1 MRYRTSLVLAVTVII
16 LLLQPFAAPAGQL
29 DHEPVPSPLHDII
42 SPDAYYHFVIG
53 YQAELLGNLDT
64 ALKEYKAVL
73 RADRSSAYVRMQ
85 LAGVL
90 MKLERP
96 EEAESVIREA
106 LALEPENIDAMKML
120 AQVLNIQKKSREA
133 IEAYE
138 KVIEAD
144 PENDSL
150 RLHLSVLLA
159 STGNLAR
166 AEDVIKP
173 VADDDI
179 RASGYYYI
187 GVLAAGMDKV
197 RLAKKAL
204 KESIKINPSMDA
216 SYQHLGVI
224 EQKRGNLRKAEQYY
238 LKALDINHGNMGAL
252 ESLSQLYMDDDK
264 PEKALEIERSLSKIE
279 PQNADPLR
287 KMALIHMN
295 LQQYEQ
301 AAELF
306 RSVLELAPDDMEFR
320 YYLAVALDE
329 MQLYEEALE
338 QHLYLNKLDPN
349 NTKVLLNLG
358 YLYSVLDQDEK
369 SAQAYEKLISLT
381 QEVPDYYVYLARNY
395 LGASREEDAFRVLS
409 DGLALFDNNAE
420 MHFTMSI
427 LYEQAGNFDEMVAHL
442 KRTIEIDPKHAE
454 AMNFLGYSYAEKDLN
469 LDEALKLIKGSLSL
483 KPGNGYIT
491 DSLGW
496 VYFKM
501 GNYKKALKI
510 LKKASSIVQD
520 DPVIFEHLGDVYNA
534 TGNSDKAREAWQ
546 QALEAQERTKTE
558 EDLQERVEQKI
569 KDLGN
574 R

>member
-1 MRYRTSLVLAVTVII
+1 MRYRTAITLAVTVLM
-16 LLLQPFAAPAGQL
+16 LLLLPFPAPAGQL
-29 DHEPVPSPLHDII
+29 DQEPVPSPLHDVI

-53 YQAELLGNLDT
+53 YQAELLGDLDT
-64 ALKEYKAVL
+64 ALKEYRTVI
-73 RADRSSAYVRMQ
+73 RADRSSAYVRTQ

-90 MKLERP
+90 MNLDRP
-96 EEAESVIREA
+96 EEAESVVREA
-106 LALEPENIDAMKML
+106 LELEPENIDALTML
-120 AQVLNIQKKSREA
+120 AQVLNSQKKSMEA
-133 IEAYE
+133 IEIYKRVMA
-138 KVIEAD
+138 AA
-144 PENDSL
+144 PENDNL

-159 STGNLAR
+159 STGDLER
-166 AEDVIKP
+166 AEDIIKSTI
-173 VADDDI
+173 DDDI

-501 GNYKKALKI
+501 GNYKKALKAL
-510 LKKASSIVQD
+510 LKATSIVQD
-520 DPVIFEHLGDVYNA
+520 DSVIFEHLGDAYNA
-534 TGNSDKAREAWQ
+534 TGDRDKARQSWQ
-546 QALEAQERTKTE
+546 RALDSQERTDME
-558 EDLQERVEQKI
+558 EGLYERVEQKI
-569 KDLGN
+569 KDLEIK
-574 R
+574 